1 MNALLFVCGLGFVS
15 LLAEIANLKKY
26 LHVAIIAGLLAAG
39 VMLALD
45 WNSTALYFNQML
57 IFDPFAL
64 AFTALILGT
73 SFFWFFI
80 SSQYFVGNHHQ
91 TDRSALVV
99 FTMVGGIMM
108 VSFHNMA
115 MLFLGVEI
123 LSISLYVLA
132 GSNKDSFLSNEAAF
146 KYFIMGSFATGFLLM
161 GIALV
166 YGATASFDIGEIS
179 QRVRENAAG
188 LPAFFYVG
196 TLLMLIGMAFKIS
209 AVPFHFWAPDV
220 YTGSP
225 TNITAFMST
234 VVKVAAIGAFYRL
247 FAQSF
252 ISAIE
257 YLCTV
262 VQILI
267 VLTLVVANVTAV
279 YQTSIKRMLAYSS
292 IAHVGYILLAF
303 ISGGPRPEGT
313 VFYYLLSYST
323 ASLVAFGIVGIMEN
337 TTEPNRTVSV
347 RGLFYR
353 APFVAVCFTV
363 SILSLAG
370 IPPLAGFF
378 AKYIILGAA
387 ISAGHI
393 YLTILAVVASLVGVV
408 YYFRP
413 IISIFTPDGQL
424 TTSPFSVGQKIII
437 GILTLLTLLAGL
449 FPDALIRITGEV

>member
-1 MNALLFVCGLGFVS
+1 MNALLLVCGLGFVS
-15 LLAEIANLKKY
+15 LLAEITNLKRY
-26 LHVAIIAGLLAAG
+26 LRIAIIAGLLAAA
-39 VMLALD
+39 VALVLD
-45 WNSTALYFNQML
+45 WNSTQLYFNQML

-64 AFTALILGT
+64 SFTALILGS

-80 SSQYFVGNHHQ
+80 SSQYFISDAHQ
-91 TDRSALVV
+91 SDKTALVI

-166 YGATASFDIGEIS
+166 YGATASFDIAEIS
-179 QRVRENAAG
+179 QRIRENAAG
-188 LPAFFYVG
+188 LPTFFYVG
-196 TLLMLIGMAFKIS
+196 MLLMLIGMAFKIS

-225 TNITAFMST
+225 TTITAFMST
-234 VVKVAAIGAFYRL
+234 VVKIAAIGAFYRL

-252 ISAIE
+252 FAAIE
-257 YLCTV
+257 YLTTV
-262 VQILI
+262 IQILI
-267 VLTLVVANVTAV
+267 VLTLIVSNVTAV
-279 YQTSIKRMLAYSS
+279 YQTNLKRMLAYSS

-303 ISGGPRPEGT
+303 LSGGTRPEGT

-323 ASLVAFGIVGIMEN
+323 ASLVAFGVVAIMEN
-337 TTEPNRTVSV
+337 TLEANRIVSV

-353 APFVAVCFTV
+353 APFAAVCLTI
-363 SILSLAG
+363 SLLSLAG

-393 YLTILAVVASLVGVV
+393 YLTILAVVASLIGVV
-408 YYFRP
+408 YYFKP
-413 IISIFTPDGQL
+413 IISIFTPAEQPADNH
-424 TTSPFSVGQKIII
+424 FSLQQKIIL
-437 GILTLLTLLAGL
+437 GILTVLTLLAGL